1 MLETMLIAFL
11 SETAPAFA
19 EFPDEPPADGR
30 FFVVER
36 VGGGTNEKLRTAT
49 VAVQCYGATLYA
61 AAELSEALAGAMEA
75 FYDEPEICSVEL
87 DSCYN
92 YTDTRTK
99 RYRYQAVYDITHY

>member
-11 SETAPAFA
+11 SETAPTFA

-30 FFVVER
+30 FFVIER

-61 AAELSEALAGAMEA
+61 AAGLSEELMGAMEA
-75 FYDEPEICSVEL
+75 FYNKPEICSVKL